1 MAVFHQ
7 VRFNFKIEEK
17 FNSHIFYPNQ
27 SLNLSKQAAGRKS
40 QATDGDKN
48 LRQSRRS
55 VRRSRADGS
64 AEGGR
69 SSTAERKGSILR
81 RRKTSTGRRLG
92 STVRMGGAGAADV
105 S

>member
-1 MAVFHQ
+1 M
-7 VRFNFKIEEK
+7 
-17 FNSHIFYPNQ
+17 
-27 SLNLSKQAAGRKS
+27 
-40 QATDGDKN
+40 
-48 LRQSRRS
+48 RQSRRS

-105 S
+105 SLFSSLVNDENRKDCCIKINFPDWVLSETVINLLILVCLVLHK